1 MLLKLDKITKTFSGY
16 SALTDVSLEVK
27 QGEVHA
33 VIGPNGAGKTTLF
46 NLISGVLAPTAG
58 TIRLSGVDV
67 TGKRPDHVTRMGLA
81 RTFQGV
87 RLFQSMTALENVQT
101 GQFIRDKNRLLSTF
115 TSLPGKTG
123 KAERAS
129 RDAAME
135 LLTLVGLDKH
145 HKLIAGDLA
154 LADQRRL
161 EIARALATKPRLLLL
176 DEPVAGMNPTEV
188 NDAARLIKQLC
199 ERGITVLLTEHHMS
213 LVMEIS
219 DTITVLNYGKKI
231 AEGDPASIRNNP
243 LVLEAYLG
251 SDVAAHSAHQAAAAP
266 GEQARSELIAQEDR

>member
-1 MLLKLDKITKTFSGY
+1 VLLKLENITKTFAGY

-27 QGEVHA
+27 QGEIHA

-46 NLISGVLAPTAG
+46 NLISGVLTPTTG
-58 TIRLSGVDV
+58 TIHLNDTEVS
-67 TGKRPDHVTRMGLA
+67 GKRPDYVTRMGLA

-101 GQFIRDKNRLLSTF
+101 GQFLRTKGGLLSTF
-115 TSLPGKTG
+115 ASLPGG
-123 KAERAS
+123 VSKAERES

-145 HKLIAGDLA
+145 HKAIAGDLA

-161 EIARALATKPRLLLL
+161 EIARALATGPELLLL

-188 NDAARLIKQLC
+188 NDAAKLIKRLC
-199 ERGITVLLTEHHMS
+199 QRGVTVLLTEHHMS

-219 DTITVLNYGKKI
+219 DTITVLNYGRKI
-231 AEGDPASIRNNP
+231 AEGDPASIRSNP

-251 SDVAAHSAHQAAAAP
+251 SDASSETQTGAAVI
-266 GEQARSELIAQEDR
+266 EEARSELITQETR